1 MTDEDYWRMVDLWAE
16 GRSVKAIAR
25 ELGVRPAKVAE
36 VIQYYREDFPQRWQ
50 WSTPMERERA
60 CEMRKRGMKVLAIAR
75 ELGRAEDTVR
85 RWLHDAGVA

>member
-1 MTDEDYWRMVDLWAE
+1 MTDLWAA
-16 GRSVKAIAR
+16 GKSVKAIAD
-25 ELGVRPAKVAE
+25 ELGVRPTKVAE

-85 RWLHDAGVA
+85 RWLHAAGVA

>member
-25 ELGVRPAKVAE
+25 ELGVSPAKAAE

-60 CEMRKRGMKVLAIAR
+60 CEMRRGGMTVLAIAR